1 MHPSNTTK
9 DVTMDT
15 LRSLRDPLVITIDLR
30 KIGHFIRRFLEGM
43 LVGLLIFSP
52 VLLYGLGWIRG

>member
-1 MHPSNTTK
+1 
-9 DVTMDT
+9 MDT

-30 KIGHFIRRFLEGM
+30 KVGYFIRRFLEGM

-52 VLLYGLGWIRG
+52 VLLYGLGWIKG

>member
-1 MHPSNTTK
+1 MT
-9 DVTMDT
+9 
-15 LRSLRDPLVITIDLR
+15 ITIDLR
-30 KIGHFIRRFLEGM
+30 KIGRIIRRFLEGM

>member
-1 MHPSNTTK
+1 
-9 DVTMDT
+9 MDT

-52 VLLYGLGWIRG
+52 VLLYGLGWIKG